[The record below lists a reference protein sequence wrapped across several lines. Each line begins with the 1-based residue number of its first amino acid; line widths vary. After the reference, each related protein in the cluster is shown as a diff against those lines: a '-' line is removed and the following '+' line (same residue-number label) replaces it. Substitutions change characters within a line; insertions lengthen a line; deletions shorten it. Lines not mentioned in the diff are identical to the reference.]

1 VRLEMHTGFSWKTS
15 LNNRR
20 GAENS
25 EISLIEVLMG
35 CKAVYYPALK
45 ST

>member
-1 VRLEMHTGFSWKTS
+1 M
-15 LNNRR
+15 NNRR

-25 EISLIEVLMG
+25 EISLIDILVG
-35 CKAVYYPALK
+35 CKAVYYPVLK

>member
-1 VRLEMHTGFSWKTS
+1 MHTGFSWKTS

-20 GAENS
+20 RGAENS
-25 EISLIEVLMG
+25 EISLIDVLMG

-45 ST
+45 TT